1 MMAMIANISAL
12 TLAAINLATP
22 LLCKLPKLENFTLL
36 AYKSSMSSMLALVA
50 FYLAALIATAK
61 SQKAANSL
69 AKIVKIGILVKV
81 VSTIV
86 TQAASLEVLLN
97 RKPHSNVR
105 MSTQMQ
111 IFSQNNSLVHSA
123 LYLVNVHAD
132 ITIDIIPS

>member
-12 TLAAINLATP
+12 ALAAINLATP

-36 AYKSSMSSMLALVA
+36 AYKSSMSSMLALLA

-69 AKIVKIGILVKV
+69 AKIVKIGVLVKV

-86 TQAASLEVLLN
+86 PQAASLEVLLN

-105 MSTQMQ
+105 KRERGGVNQGWTPRPAPRKAGLAPPRPAP
-111 IFSQNNSLVHSA
+111 QN
-123 LYLVNVHAD
+123 
-132 ITIDIIPS
+132 

>member
-22 LLCKLPKLENFTLL
+22 LLCKLPKLENFTL
-36 AYKSSMSSMLALVA
+36 AYKFSVSSMLALLA

-69 AKIVKIGILVKV
+69 AKIVKIGVLVKV

-86 TQAASLEVLLN
+86 PQAASLEVLLN

-111 IFSQNNSLVHSA
+111 IFSKNSSWVHSA

-132 ITIDIIPS
+132 ITIYIIPS